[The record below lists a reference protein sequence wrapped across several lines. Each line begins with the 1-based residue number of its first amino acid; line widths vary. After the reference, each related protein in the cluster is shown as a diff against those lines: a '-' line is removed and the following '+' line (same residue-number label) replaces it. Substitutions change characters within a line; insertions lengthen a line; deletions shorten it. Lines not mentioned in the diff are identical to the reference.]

1 MNRKG
6 NGANPRVTIA
16 LPVYN
21 VENYIRECLESV
33 VNQTMPDI
41 EIICVND
48 ASEDGSMDIVHEYAE
63 KDSRFVIINKEHEGL
78 SVSRNVSIDAARGEY
93 IYFLDCDDY
102 ISLNALE
109 ILYST
114 ASSNDLDVL
123 YFDGCAVFD
132 KDSLK
137 KTYMYETEYIK
148 QCPESGVL
156 TGQELLA
163 HFTIKNYKGQ
173 TCMQFYKLDFIKK
186 KGLRFFPGL
195 IHQDNLFTGM
205 SIMSARRAQ
214 YIKEV
219 LYYRRIREDSTMTA
233 MDLKLS
239 FHSIMTVI
247 VEFLRYMDTENIDP
261 AARII
266 FASKMKSWVERA
278 VDRYRELEGV
288 INLDEVFN
296 GDLLKHH
303 IFNTAVLP
311 QIVKN
316 AQPREEDQELKALK
330 NSLSYKIGRAVTYLP
345 RKIAKLLGVARS

>member
-1 MNRKG
+1 MERKDI
-6 NGANPRVTIA
+6 NPKVTVA

-21 VENYIRECLESV
+21 VESYIRECLESV

-48 ASEDGSMDIVHEYAE
+48 ASEDGSMEIVREYAE
-63 KDSRFVIINKEHEGL
+63 KDSRFVIINKAHEGL

-109 ILYST
+109 TLYT
-114 ASSNDLDVL
+114 AASANDLDIL

-137 KTYMYETEYIK
+137 KTYLYETEYIK
-148 QCPESGVL
+148 QCPASGVL

-173 TCMQFYKLDFIKK
+173 TCMQFYKLDFLKS
-186 KGLRFFPGL
+186 KGLRFYPGL

-205 SIMSARRAQ
+205 SIMSAQRAQ

-219 LYYRRIREDSTMTA
+219 LYYRRIRDDSTMTA

-239 FHSIMTVI
+239 FSSIMTVI
-247 VEFLRYMDTENIDP
+247 VEFLRYMDKETIDP
-261 AARII
+261 AARMV
-266 FASKMKSWVERA
+266 FAAKMRSWVDRA
-278 VDRYRELEGV
+278 VDRYRELEGD
-288 INLDEVFN
+288 INLDEVFG
-296 GDLLKHH
+296 GDQLKHQ
-303 IFNTAVLP
+303 IFTAAILP
-311 QIVKN
+311 QIVKT

-330 NSLSYKIGRAVTYLP
+330 NSLSFKIGRAITFLP
-345 RKIAKLLGVARS
+345 RMTAKLLGVARS